1 MKKRNLLNIVLGLAL
16 LMGAFFTSCSDDDG
30 PAKPTIELFITT
42 DGFTIDIAAEAE
54 NVTTWAWEYGDGTVS
69 ETAGSHTHTYATGGD
84 FTVKCTVTG
93 DGGPTTTTELVTIA
107 TIEELL
113 TAHTWVMSNAGTG
126 NGLGFHIT
134 SDLVVDQ
141 AATDVLATIDG
152 LQDGTDMPYD
162 FTDEYEDEY
171 TFNADKSYAV
181 DYKNNNVLSSWVY
194 SPQDKIVGTCFYVGM
209 FVISQEPL
217 QGATWALHEN
227 QNLVL
232 NTVYDEDL
240 DNSGGVA
247 ETVTFENADYVTFT
261 NGGFLGIKDY
271 TSTVLIRSITADELA
286 VTVFFHSYNDG
297 TLGVA
302 EPSLLLNLTFVPKQ

>member
-1 MKKRNLLNIVLGLAL
+1 MRKKSLLSIVLGLAL
-16 LMGAFFTSCSDDDG
+16 MMGAFFTSCSEDDG
-30 PAKPTIELFITT
+30 PAKPTVELFITT

-54 NVTTWAWEYGDGTVS
+54 NATTWAWEYGDGAVS
-69 ETAGSHTHTYATGGD
+69 ETAGSHTYTYATGGD

-93 DGGPTTTTELVTIA
+93 DGGPTTVTEIVNIA

-134 SDLVVDQ
+134 PDLAIDFP
-141 AATDVLATIDG
+141 ATDVLATING
-152 LQDGTDMPYD
+152 LQDDTDVPYD
-162 FTDEYEDEY
+162 FTDKYEDEY
-171 TFNADKSYAV
+171 NFNADKSYAV
-181 DYKNNNVLSSWVY
+181 DYKNDNVLSSWVY

-209 FVISQEPL
+209 FAISQDPL

-232 NTVYDEDL
+232 NTVFDEDQ
-240 DNSGGVA
+240 DNGGGVA
-247 ETVTFENADYVTFT
+247 ETINFESIDYVTFT

-271 TSTVLIRSITADELA
+271 TSTVLIRSITVDELA
-286 VTVFFHSYNDG
+286 VTVFFHGYYDG

-302 EPSLLLNLTFVPKQ
+302 EPSYLLNLTFKAK